1 MINFQFGGCMEVVR
15 SLVFIFLLFPVVL
28 KIAKGN
34 PWSACIFVQE
44 ETNFTTF
51 EEEMQGLEN
60 YGEFCE
66 TFKISVLFV
75 FS

>member
-1 MINFQFGGCMEVVR
+1 MEVVC
-15 SLVFIFLLFPVVL
+15 SLVFIFLLFPMVI